1 MAQLPG
7 GAFIKG
13 RDRIVRIVSN
23 GGVRKS
29 PATPA
34 AGVNGTYATPTGLTM
49 RPLKGLISAEFT
61 PVVNTQEIFLLG
73 SDGYRDAVGV
83 SQAGDLACSAFFTR
97 ELTADGAVDTTALT
111 LDEDLATIMNAT
123 HNLDNEIYVEVLTY
137 LGQQGSN
144 FMYDAKAFNAGV
156 ADLSETAPAD
166 GLIELS
172 WTFQS
177 RGEVYV
183 GILDAGTSQLDVYG
197 AD

>member
-13 RDRIVRIVSN
+13 RDRLVRIVST
-23 GGVRKS
+23 GGARKA
-29 PATPA
+29 PASPA

-49 RPLKGLISAEFT
+49 RPLKGLISAQFT
-61 PVVNTQEIFLLG
+61 PVVNTQEFFLLG
-73 SDGYRDAVGV
+73 DDGFRDAVGV
-83 SQAGDLACSAFFTR
+83 SQAGDLACTAFFTR
-97 ELTADGAVDTTALT
+97 ELTTAGAVDTTALT

-123 HNLDNEIYVEVLTY
+123 HSLDNEIYVEVLTF

-144 FMYDAKAFNAGV
+144 FMYDTKAFNAGV

-177 RGEVYV
+177 RGEVFV
-183 GILDAGTSQLDVYG
+183 GILDAGTSQLNVYG